1 MVLGRAVYSG
11 NGRVLLDSGTALT
24 KIALLTLAKHRIT
37 EIIVRDSR
45 TADVFVHPMIS
56 PEVEAVASQALWG
69 LDAESLA
76 DGTLSDQ
83 ALNQVERSVNAI
95 ARELFPE
102 ALGEVC
108 VTGCL
113 SFEDYKFLQPAKVA
127 GLSLC
132 IGKSVGYDI
141 YELSELGIAAMMM
154 NVSYALA
161 PSWLM
166 DQSETLEEKINQEIP
181 RHPERSA
188 EILMQYSRFTPTVLE
203 AVCQHHERW
212 DGSGYPARLQ
222 GEDISPF
229 ARIIAMADTY
239 FEMVSRRPGREA
251 YMPHEAVEFILAYNA
266 VLFDPELVQIFTRLV
281 PLYPTG
287 TTVRLNTGE
296 LGIICDANLG
306 HIGRPVIRVCFNSEK
321 GILAK
326 PYEINLAEA
335 RNQHRLVDT
344 VDAHL
349 PLWEE

>member
-1 MVLGRAVYSG
+1 MILGRAVYSG
-11 NGRVLLDSGTALT
+11 NGQVLLDSGTELT
-24 KIALLTLAKHRIT
+24 KFALLTLAKHRIN

-45 TADVFVHPMIS
+45 TADVLVHSLIP
-56 PEVEAVASQALWG
+56 PEVEAVTAQALCE

-83 ALNQVERSVNAI
+83 ALNHVERSVNAI
-95 ARELFPE
+95 ARTLFPQ
-102 ALGEVC
+102 ALGEVS
-108 VTGCL
+108 VSGCL
-113 SFEDYKFLQPAKVA
+113 SYEDYKFLQPAKVA

-132 IGKSVGYDI
+132 IGRSVGYDI
-141 YELSELGIAAMMM
+141 FELSELGMAAMMM
-154 NVSYALA
+154 NVSYSLA
-161 PSWLM
+161 PSWIM
-166 DQSETLEEKINQEIP
+166 DQTDSLEEKINQEIP

-188 EILMQYSRFTPTVLE
+188 EILGQYDRFTPPILE
-203 AVCQHHERW
+203 AVGQHHERW
-212 DGSGYPARLQ
+212 DGSGYPARMQ

-251 YMPHEAVEFILAYNA
+251 YMPHEAVEFILAYNG

-296 LGIICDANLG
+296 LGIICDANMS
-306 HIGRPVIRVCFNSEK
+306 HIGRPVMRVCFNSEQ

-326 PYEINLAEA
+326 PYKINLAEA
-335 RNQHRLVDT
+335 RHQHRLVDT